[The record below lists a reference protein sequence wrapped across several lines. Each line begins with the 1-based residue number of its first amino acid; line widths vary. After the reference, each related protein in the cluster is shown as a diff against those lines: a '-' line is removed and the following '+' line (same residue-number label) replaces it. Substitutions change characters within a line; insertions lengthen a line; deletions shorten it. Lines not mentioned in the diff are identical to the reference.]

1 MNKFEKQL
9 EKWNNGILRGAQ
21 AKLAKTLKVSTATT
35 ALWVTGKRHPSKGY
49 IAQMADLFHLDTY
62 NVLKLFNNPSSV
74 SYPFPATNA
83 SARTFHED
91 IANYKAPA
99 KETPFVFGNITE
111 IPLLLTVPEANS
123 NYSEENILEWWSI
136 PRRHVQGAKY
146 ILYSQALGLPDA
158 TSEYDLC
165 FIKPCKQFK
174 ESQWIVLTDKKG
186 HFCAAQTFILKKK
199 IQYKICTPKYQKST
213 NKWFPV
219 GILVRRFRP
228 F

>member
-9 EKWNNGILRGAQ
+9 EKWNNGVLRGAQ
-21 AKLAKTLKVSTATT
+21 AKLAKALKVSTATT

-49 IAQMADLFHLDTY
+49 VAQMANLFHLDTY
-62 NVLKLFNNPSSV
+62 GVLKLFSSSSA
-74 SYPFPATNA
+74 SYPLPATDIPIH
-83 SARTFHED
+83 TLHEK
-91 IANYKAPA
+91 ITSYKATES
-99 KETPFVFGNITE
+99 ETPSVLDNIVK
-111 IPLLLTVPEANS
+111 IPLLLTIPETNL
-123 NYSEENILEWWSI
+123 NYPEEYILEWWSL

-146 ILYSQALGLPDA
+146 ILYSQAIGLPDA

-165 FIKPCKQFK
+165 FIKPCKKFK
-174 ESQWIVLTDKKG
+174 ESQWIVLTDKKS

-199 IQYKICTPKYQKST
+199 IQYKICTLKYQKSK